1 MSHGFSPTLRRGL
14 TATVAAGFVLAGAG
28 TAAAHVTVS
37 APNAT
42 PGRSTVATFSVPT
55 ESDIAATTAV
65 RIAVPEIATA
75 RTEPVP
81 GWTAKIDRNTEDE
94 VTSITWTANPGSPG
108 IRPGEFQRFVVS
120 LGPLPETETISFPAE
135 QTYSDKTVVRWDQ
148 TGDHDSVEHPAPV
161 LELASD
167 GGGDHAHDHS
177 GHGDDSAAAGG
188 DDTAGS
194 DTTARWLGGI
204 GVALGALA
212 LGAGV
217 GAVLRSRR

>member
-1 MSHGFSPTLRRGL
+1 MSHGFSPALRRGL
-14 TATVAAGFVLAGAG
+14 TATAATGFVLAAAG

-37 APNAT
+37 APDAT
-42 PGRSTVATFSVPT
+42 PGRSAVATFSVPT
-55 ESDIAATTAV
+55 ESDTAATTAV

-81 GWTAKIDRNTEDE
+81 GWTAKIDRNAEDE
-94 VTSITWTANPGSPG
+94 VTAITWTAAPGTPG

-148 TGDHDSVEHPAPV
+148 TGDHDSVDHPAPV
-161 LELASD
+161 LEL
-167 GGGDHAHDHS
+167 GGDGEDSSHDHA
-177 GHGDDSAAAGG
+177 GHDDDSAAAEG
-188 DDTAGS
+188 DAAAGT
-194 DTTARWLGGI
+194 DTTARLLGGT

-217 GAVLRSRR
+217 GAIFRGRR